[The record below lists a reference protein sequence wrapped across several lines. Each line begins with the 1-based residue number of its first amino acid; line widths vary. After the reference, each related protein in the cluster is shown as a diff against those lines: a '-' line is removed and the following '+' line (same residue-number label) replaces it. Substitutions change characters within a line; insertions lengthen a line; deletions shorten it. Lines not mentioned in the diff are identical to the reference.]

1 MACGGKTISSKLYN
15 REDLNRAQG
24 SIDRRQSNSD
34 HKLIPIAHDEDGH
47 LQLNLDALKRILSN
61 PLIGDKPI
69 SIISVAGQYRTGK
82 SFLLNFFIRYLR
94 KNGWKNC
101 DWIGNESTKV
111 TDGIDWE
118 KGTEAHTK
126 GILMWPEIFV
136 VEDCGNDVVVLLM
149 DTQGLF
155 DTDTGSD
162 TNARILSVSTLL
174 SSHQILNIMNR
185 IEERDLEHLQLCS
198 IHANAA
204 TREVRKE
211 IIRNKP
217 FQTLSFLV
225 RDWQYEFEHKYGD
238 GGMNYLDGI
247 LNRTSKSTEVN
258 NVKKS
263 VRDVFSNV
271 QCFLMPH
278 PGDDV
283 LTKSKI
289 NVTNEDLDEDFMTM
303 VQELA
308 TKVLHPK
315 NLVIKKIEDE
325 TLTGNQILELMST
338 VSHCFNQGQLPE
350 IRTLYEEAA
359 HSFSTKVMQASIEK
373 YKVEIEKSCKQAI
386 QEWKLANYHEKAIK
400 NAKRNF
406 QQNATFGSD
415 DIKIN
420 YLRQT
425 ELTCNEYL
433 SKMKIQNSSLLR
445 KQTEVV
451 SGAKERCLS
460 DYQSNMNK
468 DFRDEAL
475 SHRELQMFH
484 DKHREAAPQLLRRE
498 VASLNS
504 DHDQILKYDKD
515 LENKIKQKYHE
526 FQLENQRNLDLK
538 RRQQEL
544 TFNEHEQTVEEFLQS
559 ICGYYQS
566 DLAEWERHIKHQ
578 FNRNL

>member
-34 HKLIPIAHDEDGH
+34 HKLIPIAYDEDGH

-101 DWIGNESTKV
+101 DWIGDESTKV

-198 IHANAA
+198 IHAKAA

-468 DFRDEAL
+468 VFRDEAL
-475 SHRELQMFH
+475 SHRDLQMFH
-484 DKHREAAPQLLRRE
+484 DKHREAALQLLRRE
-498 VASLNS
+498 VASLIS
-504 DHDQILKYDKD
+504 DHDQILEYEKAF
-515 LENKIKQKYHE
+515 ENKINQKYHE

-538 RRQQEL
+538 KRQQEL
-544 TFNEHEQTVEEFLQS
+544 TFNEHEQAVEEFLQS
-559 ICGYYQS
+559 ICGYSQS
-566 DLAEWERHIKHQ
+566 DPAEWERHMKHQ
-578 FNRNL
+578 FN